1 MRIFSLLTLVSILCF
16 TSCSSDSSDKEVVTK
31 SKDSIIDSIAV
42 QQEIIEPNLAL
53 DSLTNLFTKTEV
65 LPFSIEAKNIE
76 KIKLG
81 KKLKSK
87 EVNMLTQSI
96 VKNDLFMDV
105 DYAVEKFNTIDS
117 VKVAGHY
124 EEWQNGLDLG
134 AVKFSD
140 AYCISQIKTGENSS
154 ILFWMLDYSTVEA
167 CPYSFSKTIYATAIY
182 KNKITETIVF
192 AEQTGGGDAPIN
204 FDGKLN
210 GTLTSDSKI
219 ILSLR
224 NELDS
229 DEPKIE
235 ITEGN
240 YEIELKE
247 GKFTFTKDEK
257 KKPVF
262 VKKKKKS

>member
-1 MRIFSLLTLVSILCF
+1 MRIFSFLLFVSFLVL
-16 TSCSSDSSDKEVVTK
+16 TSCSSDPSDKEALTTN
-31 SKDSIIDSIAV
+31 KDSIVDSIAFTP
-42 QQEIIEPNLAL
+42 EIIEPNPSL
-53 DSLTNLFTKTEV
+53 DSLANLFSKTEV

-87 EVNMLTQSI
+87 EVNMLAQSV

-117 VKVAGHY
+117 VKAAGHY

-134 AVKFSD
+134 AVKFSE
-140 AYCISQIKTGENSS
+140 AYCISQVKTGENSS

-167 CPYSFSKTIYATAIY
+167 CPYSYSKTIYATAIY

-192 AEQTGGGDAPIN
+192 AEQTGGGDAPIS
-204 FDGKLN
+204 FDGALN
-210 GTLTSDSKI
+210 GTITSESKI

-257 KKPVF
+257 KKPRF
-262 VKKKKKS
+262 VKKKK

>member
-1 MRIFSLLTLVSILCF
+1 MRVFSLLALVSILLI
-16 TSCSSDSSDKEVVTK
+16 TSCSSDPSDKEIVTAK
-31 SKDSIIDSIAV
+31 KDSIVDSIAV
-42 QQEIIEPNLAL
+42 QQEIIESNPAL
-53 DSLTNLFTKTEV
+53 DSLTNLFSKTEV

-105 DYAVEKFNTIDS
+105 EYAVEKFNTIDS
-117 VKVAGHY
+117 VKAAGHY

-134 AVKFSD
+134 AVKFSE

-154 ILFWMLDYSTVEA
+154 LLFWMLDYSTVEA
-167 CPYSFSKTIYATAIY
+167 CPYSYSKTIYATAIY

-192 AEQTGGGDAPIN
+192 AEQTGGGDAPIS
-204 FDGKLN
+204 FDGALN
-210 GTLTSDSKI
+210 GTLTIDAKI

-247 GKFTFTKDEK
+247 GKFIFTKEEK
-257 KKPVF
+257 KKPRF
-262 VKKKKKS
+262 VKKKN